1 MASNTCTLVYR
12 FVVNQCTCKTYRSDA
27 AVMDPAS
34 ISATQLHAVVCRPSV
49 PCLSLT
55 RTKTSTKVST
65 PSVKKQT
72 PMTFWLGFI
81 KKAQTSVISDRDSC
95 TLSVHVHLQVTSLML
110 LRTICSFHG
119 NDSRRVG
126 AVGWLG
132 AGDCPQSDR
141 QWRKQF
147 RAFMKAEGE
156 HFEHLLWLAV
166 AYWMLLDAWFQMIFK
181 CLSYFHQ
188 HRDSTEA
195 VRMTHDR

>member
-1 MASNTCTLVYR
+1 MHYILLEFYLYFLCNIVTLCECHGEIKGWLLTYLLEVASNTCTLVYR

-126 AVGWLG
+126 AVG
-132 AGDCPQSDR
+132 
-141 QWRKQF
+141 
-147 RAFMKAEGE
+147 
-156 HFEHLLWLAV
+156 
-166 AYWMLLDAWFQMIFK
+166 
-181 CLSYFHQ
+181 
-188 HRDSTEA
+188 
-195 VRMTHDR
+195 